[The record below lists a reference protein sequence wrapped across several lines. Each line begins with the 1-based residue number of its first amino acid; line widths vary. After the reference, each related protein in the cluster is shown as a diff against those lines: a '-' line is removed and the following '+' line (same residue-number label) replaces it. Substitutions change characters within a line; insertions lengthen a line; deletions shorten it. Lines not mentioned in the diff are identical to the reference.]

1 MVINDP
7 KVVEEITAE
16 FAAYDRALGD
26 NDVAALNR
34 FFFDSPF
41 TIRYGNA
48 ENLYGYS
55 EIRAYRGT
63 VVGSG
68 VGPKR
73 ERTVITTYG
82 SDFATVTRCL
92 GARSRGRSDEQ
103 CKPGCGFRKAGAL
116 WPRTSARLMCLQIR
130 N

>member
-63 VVGSG
+63 VV
-68 VGPKR
+68 R
-73 ERTVITTYG
+73 
-82 SDFATVTRCL
+82 L
-92 GARSRGRSDEQ
+92 ARSRHRELTGVDTATRYTIGEEWARR
-103 CKPGCGFRKAGAL
+103 PGQMIQ
-116 WPRTSARLMCLQIR
+116 P
-130 N
+130 

>member
-48 ENLYGYS
+48 ENLYGHA
-55 EIRAYRGT
+55 EIQAFRSS
-63 VVGSG
+63 VVASG

-82 SDFATVTRCL
+82 NDFATANCEFE
-92 GARSRGRSDEQ
+92 RGG
-103 CKPGCGFRKAGAL
+103 KCGRQSHS
-116 WPRTSARLMCLQIR
+116 WIRTSDGWRIAAAHVSLLAGS
-130 N
+130 